1 MLAEKK
7 GVVEKLNSFEER
19 GKYSKAKSIYVQML
33 MGDGMQRL
41 AHYFANELEAR
52 LDGSRSQIC
61 KAVITKPS
69 TTHFLKVYHL
79 LLAVCPFLKVLNFF
93 SNKTIAKAVEKAKRL
108 HIIDFG
114 VLYSFSWPSLIQRLS
129 TRPGGPPKLRITG
142 IDFP

>member
-1 MLAEKK
+1 
-7 GVVEKLNSFEER
+7 
-19 GKYSKAKSIYVQML
+19 ML

-79 LLAVCPFLKVLNFF
+79 LLAVCLFLNKKNVLNFF
-93 SNKTIAKAVEKAKRL
+93 SNKTIAKTAEKAERL

>member
-1 MLAEKK
+1 
-7 GVVEKLNSFEER
+7 
-19 GKYSKAKSIYVQML
+19 ML

-79 LLAVCPFLKVLNFF
+79 LLAVCLFL
-93 SNKTIAKAVEKAKRL
+93 NKKKM
-108 HIIDFG
+108 
-114 VLYSFSWPSLIQRLS
+114 SLISSPIRQSQKQLRKQRGSILLILVFS
-129 TRPGGPPKLRITG
+129 IVSHGLHSYNVSQLGLVGLPSFGLLGLIFHNLAFDRHKGLKRQG
-142 IDFP
+142 IG